1 MLIHF
6 HDCNTFFLQYP
17 TQLLVIVICFTY
29 ACISP
34 VILPFGAA
42 YFGFAYII
50 YKQQVMY
57 VYTPR
62 YESGGES
69 FPLAMQRT
77 LVGLICAQITF
88 MGYVIIRRG
97 RYEVSYI
104 YKTFVSAKDSSAY
117 MRKFLL
123 QYLSLEIAT
132 CNVPIIANHSAN
144 DGRL

>member
-1 MLIHF
+1 M
-6 HDCNTFFLQYP
+6 QYP

-34 VILPFGAA
+34 VILPFGAS

-50 YKQQVMY
+50 HKQHILY

-77 LVGLICAQITF
+77 LVGLFCAQLTF
-88 MGYVIIRRG
+88 IGYVTIRRG
-97 RYEVSYI
+97 VYQVRHMHQHKLCSEFIMDIS
-104 YKTFVSAKDSSAY
+104 
-117 MRKFLL
+117 
-123 QYLSLEIAT
+123 
-132 CNVPIIANHSAN
+132 
-144 DGRL
+144 